1 MIDIHKLISKERQ
14 RLVELC
20 RLYTN
25 DKNKID
31 NVVQETYL
39 VLLEMN
45 QKLLHKIY
53 KDDGIKGILKYCHII
68 IRRFC
73 CYTKNKYYYKYNK
86 YYENMSTSTNLS
98 NFVYRETHTGVDEVM
113 IKKLE
118 ASIENLYWYDKEVL
132 KLYYYENHTLDSLA
146 KQTGISRNSLFNTI
160 DKVRKE
166 LKEVL
171 SDE

>member
-1 MIDIHKLISKERQ
+1 
-14 RLVELC
+14 
-20 RLYTN
+20 
-25 DKNKID
+25 
-31 NVVQETYL
+31 
-39 VLLEMN
+39 
-45 QKLLHKIY
+45 
-53 KDDGIKGILKYCHII
+53 
-68 IRRFC
+68 
-73 CYTKNKYYYKYNK
+73 
-86 YYENMSTSTNLS
+86 MSTSTNLS

-118 ASIENLYWYDKEVL
+118 AGIENLYWYDKEVL